1 MPRCAA
7 RAALDLKSATPF
19 KACTGRCENAA
30 QTLTIH
36 PFTAKA
42 HQSMALDPPTM
53 LTLTIALAA
62 AAALYL
68 AIEWGSVRER
78 SLLFWSAGFA
88 TITVGSTLALLRG
101 SGLLL
106 IGIWFANGL
115 LVTAHWLFLL
125 GVARFTETRLSR
137 GWYLIFAVWL
147 AMLWVPEAQ
156 AWSKVMLM
164 VNSLLVAL
172 VTLRASLL
180 LRPHGKSLSV
190 GAVQLRYVL
199 LAHGLFYVIK
209 AFTAVVPGTL
219 IDLAAFRG
227 QIIQIS
233 LVEGAMAIMLIALS
247 MTGTERYRRE
257 KRIARLA
264 ARDPLTALYNR
275 RALEVRAPRLLEGVC
290 GARPGALLLIDIDN
304 FKLVNDLYGHTAG
317 DQLLV
322 ALSEMIRSALPEGAL
337 AARLGGDEFI
347 ILLNNASRER
357 IEGLGSM
364 LRDQFHTVASQ
375 TFATPEAVT
384 LSIGATLFNQPPAS
398 LAGLIEQGDSALY
411 ESKRGGRDRI
421 RLVDRTS
428 QV

>member
-1 MPRCAA
+1 
-7 RAALDLKSATPF
+7 
-19 KACTGRCENAA
+19 
-30 QTLTIH
+30 
-36 PFTAKA
+36 
-42 HQSMALDPPTM
+42 MALDPPTM
-53 LTLTIALAA
+53 LTLSIALAA

-68 AIEWGSVRER
+68 AVEWRSIREP
-78 SLLFWSAGFA
+78 SLMFWSAGFA

-125 GVARFTETRLSR
+125 GVARFTQVRLSR
-137 GWYLIFAVWL
+137 AWYLIFVAWL
-147 AMLWVPEAQ
+147 AMLLLPDEPS
-156 AWSKVMLM
+156 WSKIML
-164 VNSLLVAL
+164 VANSLLVAL
-172 VTLRASLL
+172 PTLRASFL

-199 LAHGLFYVIK
+199 LTHGLFYFIK
-209 AFTAVVPGTL
+209 AISVVVPGTL

-227 QIIQIS
+227 EIIQIS

-275 RALEVRAPRLLEGVC
+275 RALEVRASRLLDDVSNT
-290 GARPGALLLIDIDN
+290 RPGALLLIDIDN

-317 DQLLV
+317 DQLLI
-322 ALSEMIRSALPEGAL
+322 ALSEMIRSVLPEGAL
-337 AARLGGDEFI
+337 AARLGGDEFV
-347 ILLNNASRER
+347 ILLNNTSSEQ
-357 IEGLGSM
+357 IVGLGNA
-364 LRDQFHTVASQ
+364 LREQFHHTASQ
-375 TFATPEAVT
+375 TFATPERVT
-384 LSIGATLFNQPPAS
+384 LSIGANLFDQSPTS
-398 LAGLIEQGDSALY
+398 LAALIEQGDTALY

-421 RLVDRTS
+421 RLVDRTLAS
-428 QV
+428 SEPQQAR